1 MCVIWRKHTLIL
13 FGSVQFER
21 LIICVLPT
29 NALQSPIIYWF
40 THFPV
45 VCSYCR
51 RFQSASRQIVVI
63 NMSHVFRCFTMS
75 GRNLSEKRVC
85 FKRSKQVGGVLCKM
99 RVKCDIRALSLNQS
113 CLYLK
118 IKYQFGFRL
127 LVAMGIA
134 IWLPQ
139 HVI

>member
-1 MCVIWRKHTLIL
+1 
-13 FGSVQFER
+13 
-21 LIICVLPT
+21 
-29 NALQSPIIYWF
+29 
-40 THFPV
+40 
-45 VCSYCR
+45 
-51 RFQSASRQIVVI
+51 
-63 NMSHVFRCFTMS
+63 MSHVFRCFTMS

-113 CLYLK
+113 CLYLR

-139 HVI
+139 HVIQQGNQKKTFGATDREICIAKSLNNMFLDNHRRNVLPMPYTHCCGFMHIWRETGKRRGTA